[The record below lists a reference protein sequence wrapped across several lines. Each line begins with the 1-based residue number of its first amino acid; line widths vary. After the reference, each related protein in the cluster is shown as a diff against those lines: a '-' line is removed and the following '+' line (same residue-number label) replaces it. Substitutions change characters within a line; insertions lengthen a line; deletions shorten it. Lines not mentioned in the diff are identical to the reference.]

1 MNDTKTSKMNK
12 KEEEKKDE
20 EKKDDNDDEMIEV
33 VLSDIYN
40 KFIEL
45 KDNSDKLSKLRQC
58 CFEKEDFTYK
68 ILNEET
74 QEDTISEFYKN
85 FLVKIA
91 KMHAQFVYYQNWS
104 KEKKLIKLLS
114 DDQQKAKEYSIN
126 NCISIN
132 SNVDYENDSIGRSLI
147 AFCAD
152 LIKERRIDNRND
164 LIYTIN
170 NFDGVF
176 NDNIDLFTYEFF
188 ESKKYKIESSIIQ
201 KKENE
206 NKKEEDDVTKRILS
220 EIKTKKSAPII
231 ENQNINQLNT
241 NNSNYIL

>member
-1 MNDTKTSKMNK
+1 
-12 KEEEKKDE
+12 
-20 EKKDDNDDEMIEV
+20 
-33 VLSDIYN
+33 
-40 KFIEL
+40 
-45 KDNSDKLSKLRQC
+45 
-58 CFEKEDFTYK
+58 
-68 ILNEET
+68 
-74 QEDTISEFYKN
+74 
-85 FLVKIA
+85 
-91 KMHAQFVYYQNWS
+91 MHAQYIYYQNWS
-104 KEKKLIKLLS
+104 KEKKLIKLL
-114 DDQQKAKEYSIN
+114 DDGQNKAKEFSIY

>member
-1 MNDTKTSKMNK
+1 
-12 KEEEKKDE
+12 
-20 EKKDDNDDEMIEV
+20 
-33 VLSDIYN
+33 
-40 KFIEL
+40 
-45 KDNSDKLSKLRQC
+45 
-58 CFEKEDFTYK
+58 
-68 ILNEET
+68 
-74 QEDTISEFYKN
+74 
-85 FLVKIA
+85 
-91 KMHAQFVYYQNWS
+91 MHAQFVYYQNWS

-188 ESKKYKIESSIIQ
+188 ESKKYKIESPIIQ

-241 NNSNYIL
+241 NNSNLHSVTPSPFQIKQSHSSQIDSFNFSKEVLNNNLNNKDNLNKNEQISHPILSEKKEH

>member
-1 MNDTKTSKMNK
+1 MKKIKNNEQITINLFHLINDIDEYNPPEPEEFVLDKKGKPIQKEAKLDKDQALIQKYFTSTLLIPKKDILDTENDEKKDDEMNDTKTSKMNK

-132 SNVDYENDSIGRSLI
+132 SNVDYEM
-147 AFCAD
+147 
-152 LIKERRIDNRND
+152 
-164 LIYTIN
+164 
-170 NFDGVF
+170 
-176 NDNIDLFTYEFF
+176 
-188 ESKKYKIESSIIQ
+188 IQ
-201 KKENE
+201 L
-206 NKKEEDDVTKRILS
+206 EEV
-220 EIKTKKSAPII
+220 
-231 ENQNINQLNT
+231 
-241 NNSNYIL
+241 